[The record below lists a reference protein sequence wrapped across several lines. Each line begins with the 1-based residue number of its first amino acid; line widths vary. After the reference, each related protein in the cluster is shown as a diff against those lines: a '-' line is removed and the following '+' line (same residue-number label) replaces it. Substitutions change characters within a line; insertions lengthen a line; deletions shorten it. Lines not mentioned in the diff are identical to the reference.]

1 MTEGAATSGPATLS
15 PFASTVSVKPAQFSS
30 SSPTA
35 WFAILEAQFHL
46 ASITSVTTQFFHALA
61 HLPPETV
68 SRLPES
74 ILSGK
79 DYELLKAAVV
89 SYHEQS
95 KPELFDEFMRSTPLV
110 GRPSHFLA
118 EMKRV
123 AAKVGVSDE
132 LVRYKFQQAV
142 PQSMAPIL
150 ASQKGSSLDDL
161 GKLADELL
169 SLCPVS
175 SGVNSVAQA
184 TSQTQRSLRHE
195 GTNASGSKNLGLTPY
210 RPEQRPRVCRAHI
223 FYGKSANTCRPW
235 CQWPTKDTCRVM
247 ASRGNTPN
255 QSRSASPNR
264 AEN

>member
-1 MTEGAATSGPATLS
+1 MTEGAATNSSASPS
-15 PFASTVSVKPAQFSS
+15 PFASAVSVKPAQFST
-30 SSPTA
+30 SSPTS

-68 SRLPES
+68 SRLPEGV
-74 ILSGK
+74 LTGK
-79 DYELLKAAVV
+79 DYQLLKAAVV

-95 KPELFDEFMRSTPLV
+95 KPELFDEFMRNTPLV

-132 LVRYKFQQAV
+132 LVRHKFQQAV
-142 PQSMAPIL
+142 PHSMAPIL

-175 SGVNSVAQA
+175 SGVNSVSQASSQAQRPHTKA
-184 TSQTQRSLRHE
+184 PASQ
-195 GTNASGSKNLGLTPY
+195 NLGLTPF

-223 FYGKSANTCRPW
+223 FFGRNANSCRPW
-235 CQWPTKDTCRVM
+235 CQWPNKDRCRVTT
-247 ASRGNTPN
+247 SRGNTPS
-255 QSRSASPNR
+255 QSRSASPTR